1 MLALC
6 GSAGREQDWR
16 RYEQSR
22 TLLLAALDFIDSH
35 NRAVAAV
42 LDRPHGLLVAPHVR
56 SVVTPGLAQW
66 RRAAAREALR
76 GRAVQGS
83 AETET
88 LRVPVYQ
95 VRCARVR

>member
-42 LDRPHGLLVAPHVR
+42 LDRPHG
-56 SVVTPGLAQW
+56 Q
-66 RRAAAREALR
+66 
-76 GRAVQGS
+76 
-83 AETET
+83 
-88 LRVPVYQ
+88 Y
-95 VRCARVR
+95 